1 MKGREVTITD
11 KEGAMEWYRMA
22 QVAVVMASCAVALPS
37 LGKNVGSGSTAVAG
51 SKDSRRSTQA
61 SVAAQSSKPKASGA
75 ADVKPNFYTTVPS
88 ASKVVKKEA
97 ERSASRRR
105 STASSQKMSAPKA
118 NVAGK
123 NSVRRLE
130 PTESQMSDVAF
141 SPVTT
146 QAPQSQ
152 HVASQPVK
160 SVPDLSP
167 THVSADARKSRWARL
182 NPLTLFE
189 SRRPKLV
196 PTGYV
201 QTGIASWYGSDFHG
215 GPTASGERYD
225 MTSLT
230 AAHPSL
236 PFGTLLRVTNLR
248 NGREV
253 VVRVNNRGPFHRNR
267 IIDLSKEA
275 ARQLGMVGSGLA
287 KVQVEVLQA
296 VEPIGNWGQQAMRKL
311 AGQ

>member
-1 MKGREVTITD
+1 
-11 KEGAMEWYRMA
+11 
-22 QVAVVMASCAVALPS
+22 
-37 LGKNVGSGSTAVAG
+37 
-51 SKDSRRSTQA
+51 
-61 SVAAQSSKPKASGA
+61 
-75 ADVKPNFYTTVPS
+75 
-88 ASKVVKKEA
+88 
-97 ERSASRRR
+97 
-105 STASSQKMSAPKA
+105 
-118 NVAGK
+118 
-123 NSVRRLE
+123 
-130 PTESQMSDVAF
+130 
-141 SPVTT
+141 
-146 QAPQSQ
+146 
-152 HVASQPVK
+152 
-160 SVPDLSP
+160 
-167 THVSADARKSRWARL
+167 
-182 NPLTLFE
+182 
-189 SRRPKLV
+189 
-196 PTGYV
+196 
-201 QTGIASWYGSDFHG
+201 
-215 GPTASGERYD
+215 